1 MLPKKRHKRPTIDFD
16 FRQLEIFCKVVEL
29 KSFSKAASAVYLA
42 QASVSERISTLE
54 KMVGTRLLD
63 RLGRSVVPTAAGRRL
78 YMHAVNLL
86 EMKRKVC
93 LEMEDF
99 LGLKRGEVRIGGST
113 IPSEYILPELIG
125 KFHQTYPE
133 ISITLFVGDTQVV
146 ESKVADGKLELG
158 IIGTRSTKPFM
169 YQEELWED
177 ELVVAVPITH
187 AWAVRNQV
195 TLEELSKAPF
205 IARERGS
212 GTLSMFESHLKS
224 MKAVDLD
231 NFNVVAS
238 LGSSTAVKEGIK
250 SGLGISV
257 LSRRAIETEMKANI
271 LKALSIKDLPMK
283 RKFYLIR
290 DKRRVASPLCE
301 ALMNFLVQSIIQE

>member
-1 MLPKKRHKRPTIDFD
+1 MSPKKRHKRPTIDFD
-16 FRQLEIFCKVVEL
+16 LRQLEIFCKVVEL
-29 KSFSKAASAVYLA
+29 KSFSKAANAVYLT

-54 KMVGTRLLD
+54 QMVGTRLLD
-63 RLGRSVVPTAAGRRL
+63 RLGRTVVPTAAGRRL

-99 LGLKRGEVRIGGST
+99 LGLKSGEVRIGGST
-113 IPSEYILPELIG
+113 IPGEYILPELIG
-125 KFHQTYPE
+125 KFHQIYPG

-146 ESKVADGKLELG
+146 ESKVAEGKLELG
-158 IIGTRSTKPFM
+158 VIGTASTKPFM
-169 YQEELWED
+169 YQKELWED
-177 ELVVAVPITH
+177 ELVVAVPNTH
-187 AWAVRNQV
+187 TWAGHKQI

-212 GTLSMFESHLKS
+212 GTLSMFERHLKS
-224 MKAVDLD
+224 IKAIDLD
-231 NFNVVAS
+231 HFNVVAS

-250 SGLGISV
+250 SGLGVSV
-257 LSRRAIETEMKANI
+257 LSRRAIRTEIQANI
-271 LKALSIKDLPMK
+271 LKALTIKDLPMK

-290 DKRRVASPLCE
+290 DQRRAASPLCE
-301 ALMNFLVQSIIQE
+301 ALMNFLLQSTIEE